1 MDGPKSCSPP
11 GGEPG
16 NVSKTGKEQGRP
28 SRRPTMIDVARRA
41 GVSQASVS
49 LVLNDTG
56 GVRVADA
63 TRQKVREAAE
73 ALGYRVWRRSPV
85 GSGSIRTIGLLVDDI
100 GSNPLSLNAV
110 EAARERAWKDGCV
123 LVVIPIHGDKDLE
136 RRAIDLL
143 MAQRL
148 VGIVYQSYFTQE
160 LTLPKALRTAN
171 VILLN
176 CYTRD
181 PNVPYII
188 PGHSEGARRAVAAL
202 LEAGHRRI
210 GFING
215 KSTMEASRH
224 RLEGYR
230 KAHEDR
236 GLAVDPALIRDGD
249 FTIGPGERE
258 TKVLMGLREP
268 PTAIF
273 CASDRTAVGCYEALK
288 VLGLSVPHDVSVI
301 GFDDDPLASIVTP
314 PLSTVRVPHAR
325 MGEIAVEYLLGRAAG
340 ERAAGSVTSRMS
352 CDFVARESV
361 AEPRKGT
368 RGGNGRAR
376 RTRPELQVDAGK

>member
-1 MDGPKSCSPP
+1 M
-11 GGEPG
+11 
-16 NVSKTGKEQGRP
+16 KTGKAPGKS

-49 LVLNDTG
+49 LVLNDAG
-56 GVRVADA
+56 GVRVAGA
-63 TRQKVREAAE
+63 TRQKVRQAAE
-73 ALGYRVWRRSPV
+73 ELGYRVWRRSPV

-100 GSNPLSLNAV
+100 GSNPLSLGAV
-110 EAARERAWKDGCV
+110 EAARARAWKDGCV
-123 LVVIPIHGDKDLE
+123 LVVLPINGDKELE
-136 RRAIDLL
+136 RHAIDLL
-143 MAQRL
+143 MGQRL

-171 VILLN
+171 TILLN

-181 PNVPYII
+181 PNVPHIV
-188 PGHSEGARRAVAAL
+188 PAHSEGARKAVAAL
-202 LEAGHRRI
+202 IDAGHRRI

-215 KSTMEASRH
+215 RSEMEASRH

-236 GLAVDPALIRDGD
+236 GFRIDPALIRDGD

-258 TKVLMGLREP
+258 TKALMKLPDP
-268 PTAIF
+268 PTAVF

-288 VLGLSVPHDVSVI
+288 SLGISVPGDVSVV

-314 PLSTVRVPHAR
+314 PLSTVRVPHAK
-325 MGEIAVEYLLGRAAG
+325 MGEIAVEYLL
-340 ERAAGSVTSRMS
+340 ERAAGDRPAGSISSRMS
-352 CDFVARESV
+352 CDYVARDSV
-361 AEPRKGT
+361 AAPPVTKLRTASKAPKPHH
-368 RGGNGRAR
+368 RAG
-376 RTRPELQVDAGK
+376 LAK

>member
-1 MDGPKSCSPP
+1 MSASWIRAEGT
-11 GGEPG
+11 EPG
-16 NVSKTGKEQGRP
+16 ESHVTKAGKARGKP
-28 SRRPTMIDVARRA
+28 ARPTMVDVARHA

-110 EAARERAWKDGCV
+110 EAARERAWRDGCV

-136 RRAIDLL
+136 RHAIELL
-143 MAQRL
+143 TAQRL

-171 VILLN
+171 IILLN

-181 PNVPYII
+181 AKVPYII
-188 PGHSEGARRAVAAL
+188 PAHAEGARKAVTAL
-202 LEAGHRRI
+202 LDAGHRRI

-215 KSTMEASRH
+215 KSTMEAARD
-224 RLEGYR
+224 RLDGYV
-230 KAHEDR
+230 KAHQDR
-236 GLAVDPALIRDGD
+236 GIEIDPTLIRDGD

-258 TKVLMGLREP
+258 TKALMAQAAA

-288 VLGLSVPHDVSVI
+288 TLGIRVPDDVSVI
-301 GFDDDPLASIVTP
+301 GFDDDPLASIVAP
-314 PLSTVRVPHAR
+314 PLNTVRVPHAR
-325 MGEIAVEYLLGRAAG
+325 MGEIAVEYLLGRASGGA
-340 ERAAGSVTSRMS
+340 SVVPTSRMD
-352 CDFVARESV
+352 CDYIVRESV
-361 AEPRKGT
+361 APRSKT
-368 RGGNGRAR
+368 RRPAAVKKVARVSRAS
-376 RTRPELQVDAGK
+376 AG

>member
-1 MDGPKSCSPP
+1 M
-11 GGEPG
+11 
-16 NVSKTGKEQGRP
+16 V
-28 SRRPTMIDVARRA
+28 DVARQA

-49 LVLNDTG
+49 LVLNDAG

-110 EAARERAWKDGCV
+110 EAARERAWRDGCV

-136 RRAIDLL
+136 RHAIDLL

-171 VILLN
+171 IILLN

-181 PNVPYII
+181 AKVPYII
-188 PGHSEGARRAVAAL
+188 PAHSEGARKAVSAL
-202 LEAGHRRI
+202 LDAGHRRI

-215 KSTMEASRH
+215 KSTMEAARD
-224 RLEGYR
+224 RLEGYV

-236 GLAVDPALIRDGD
+236 GIAIDPSLIRDGD

-258 TKVLMGLREP
+258 TKALMARPAP

-288 VLGLSVPHDVSVI
+288 TLGIRVPDDVSVI

-314 PLSTVRVPHAR
+314 PLNTVRVPHAR
-325 MGEIAVEYLLGRAAG
+325 MGEIAVEYLLRRASGKRPAIP
-340 ERAAGSVTSRMS
+340 VSRMA
-352 CDFVARESV
+352 CDYVVRESV
-361 AEPRKGT
+361 AAPRAKA
-368 RGGNGRAR
+368 RQSAGRAP
-376 RTRPELQVDAGK
+376 RTRSAATAR